1 MYYVVKSIKDAEK
14 IHKLH
19 PNVPLDAIELKVK
32 YALDTIRERY
42 DDEPTVYITGGDC
55 VEYCYLAYY
64 KRDEGVY
71 GKQGYLN
78 TKIEY

>member
-42 DDEPTVYITGGDC
+42 NDEPTVYITGGYC
-55 VEYCYLAYY
+55 VEYCYLDFF
-64 KRDEGVY
+64 KRNERLY
-71 GKQGYLN
+71 GKQGKLSQTIKY
-78 TKIEY
+78 